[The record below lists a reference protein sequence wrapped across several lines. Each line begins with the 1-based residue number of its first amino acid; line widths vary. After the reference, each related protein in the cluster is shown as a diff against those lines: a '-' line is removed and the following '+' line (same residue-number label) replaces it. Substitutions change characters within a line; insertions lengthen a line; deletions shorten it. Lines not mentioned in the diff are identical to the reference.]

1 MFLMGLIEPGSQ
13 RRCWIT
19 PGGAIDPGEDP
30 FSALRRETMEELG
43 LHLSES
49 DIGAAIWRRRAT
61 FSWDGEETDQE
72 ETYFLIETSRF
83 EPVRCFDGDAETTLL
98 LRRTEVV
105 DDGGSPRDGRASR
118 AGTTA
123 GVARPATVGRSSPYA
138 DRHHEGR
145 VSTALKRHA
154 SKTGATRRGRRRRE
168 GCAEPSRVAVAVPA
182 RYQSQPV
189 LSSTPRANPGTG
201 RPSYAARISPARAG
215 QCRVHLVQPVRTRLI

>member
-83 EPVRCFDGDAETTLL
+83 EPVRCFDGDAETTYYSGEPRWWTTEELRGTAEHVVPEQLPALL
-98 LRRTEVV
+98 DQLRS
-105 DDGGSPRDGRASR
+105 DGPPPTPIDITKAGYPRR
-118 AGTTA
+118 
-123 GVARPATVGRSSPYA
+123 
-138 DRHHEGR
+138 
-145 VSTALKRHA
+145 
-154 SKTGATRRGRRRRE
+154 
-168 GCAEPSRVAVAVPA
+168 
-182 RYQSQPV
+182 
-189 LSSTPRANPGTG
+189 
-201 RPSYAARISPARAG
+201 
-215 QCRVHLVQPVRTRLI
+215 